1 MEKLNDNAQWMILLA
16 LIISFSIFF
25 LAFLINQ
32 SMLVGQSTAESVLE
46 FPKTDIQNIRS
57 IAREMEWSPSIP
69 PADRGA
75 CINDIVQLA
84 IERKNEIIILDQPNP
99 PKWHI
104 HYNNGITSYDEEI
117 VYWDF

>member
-16 LIISFSIFF
+16 LIISFGIFF

-46 FPKTDIQNIRS
+46 FPKNDIQNIRS
-57 IAREMEWSPSIP
+57 IVRDLQWSPWIP
-69 PADRGA
+69 AADKDD
-75 CINDIVQLA
+75 CIRDIESLG
-84 IERKNEIIILDQPNP
+84 IERKNAIIVIDQPNQ

-104 HYNNGITSYDEEI
+104 HFNNGITSYDEEI